1 METKQGVDMSC
12 PCSLVQSSLSFPMG
26 TDPLKDAW
34 SAPDGHMN
42 KVFWIPLME
51 GMLIWIEPV
60 IIKLKQWQ
68 KAVSSVDI

>member
-12 PCSLVQSSLSFPMG
+12 PCSLVLGSLSFPTG
-26 TDPLKDAW
+26 TDQLKDGW
-34 SAPDGHMN
+34 SAPDGHRH

-51 GMLIWIEPV
+51 GMLIWMEPV

-68 KAVSSVDI
+68 KALGSVDI